1 MQQRPSNP
9 TMLMTPIQPPTPN
22 SHLKTVAYVGTL
34 SYMSPERLEGEEYSF
49 PSDIWSI
56 GMILYEMVAGH
67 RPFPIT
73 DKPILLCEHMRQND
87 APNLDDVAQIS
98 PQLKDFVKKCL

>member
-1 MQQRPSNP
+1 MQQSPSNP

-56 GMILYEMVAGH
+56 GMILYEMVAGQS
-67 RPFPIT
+67 PFPIT
-73 DKPILLCEHMRQND
+73 DKPILLCEYMRQNE
-87 APNLDDVAQIS
+87 APNLDEVTSIS
-98 PQLKDFVKKCL
+98 P

>member
-1 MQQRPSNP
+1 
-9 TMLMTPIQPPTPN
+9 MLMTPIQPPTPN
-22 SHLKTVAYVGTL
+22 AHLKTVAYVGTL

-56 GMILYEMVAGH
+56 GMILYEMVQGSS
-67 RPFPIT
+67 PFPIT
-73 DKPILLCEHMRQND
+73 DKPILLCEFMRNHE
-87 APNLDDVAQIS
+87 APNLDDVMGIS